1 MSMSR
6 LRSLFTGVVSV
17 ILVVP
22 IVGLLGTPVA
32 AGAQESASGATEQV
46 TFSRDVVR
54 ILQRSCQVCHR
65 PGSIAPMSLLTY
77 ESARPWARAMKQQ
90 VLERA
95 MPPWYIDKTV
105 GIQKFKADRSLS
117 DQEIETIVKWVD
129 AGAPRGD
136 PADLP
141 PPLEFPD
148 QSKLTLL
155 STLGEPDVTFSIEE
169 PFVVDA
175 EGANIWVD
183 LFSDPGIT
191 EDRWIRAVETKPS
204 LSGFPVVHH
213 ASTRMF
219 DASAPECQGDR
230 RECDWESFSEY
241 ALGKT
246 GDVFAEGAGRF
257 LKAGTQFR
265 FNIHYAPNGT
275 ATTDQTSVALWLY
288 PKGYVPKHQH
298 VRRGVGQVAD
308 LDIPPG
314 EISRHDG
321 YTVLTE
327 NVRLTAY
334 QPHLH
339 NRGKRQCF
347 ETISPTGRVETVNC
361 VDWNFGWHITY
372 NYADD
377 VQLLLPKGTVLH
389 ITTWHDNTAANKWNP
404 DPTNWVGFGQR
415 SSDDMAFAHISWY
428 TLSDEEFEQHVEERR
443 RTQGAAFA
451 SNRE

>member
-6 LRSLFTGVVSV
+6 LRSLFTGVVPVIPV
-17 ILVVP
+17 ILVMP
-22 IVGLLGTPVA
+22 MVGLLGTPVA
-32 AGAQESASGATEQV
+32 AGAQSASGATQQV

-54 ILQRSCQVCHR
+54 ILQRKCQVCHR

-95 MPPWYIDKTV
+95 MPPWYVDRTV
-105 GIQKFKADRSLS
+105 GIQQFKADRSLS
-117 DQEIETIVKWVD
+117 DQEIETIVTWVD

-155 STLGEPDVTFSIEE
+155 STLGEPDIIYGIPE
-169 PFVVDA
+169 PFVIDA

-204 LSGFPVVHH
+204 LTGFPVVHH
-213 ASTRMF
+213 SSTWMF
-219 DASAPECQGDR
+219 DPSAPD
-230 RECDWESFSEY
+230 DFSNFSEY

-246 GDVFAEGAGRF
+246 GDVFADGAGRF

-288 PKGYVPKHQH
+288 PKGYEPKYQH
-298 VRRGVGQVAD
+298 VRRGIGGVSD

-327 NVRLTAY
+327 NVRMTAY

-339 NRGKRQCF
+339 NRGKRQCL
-347 ETISPTGRVETVNC
+347 ETISPTGRIETVNC

-372 NYADD
+372 NYATD
-377 VQLLLPKGTVLH
+377 VQPLLPKGTVLH

-404 DPTNWVGFGQR
+404 DPTNWVGYGQR
-415 SSDDMAFAHISWY
+415 SSDDMAFAWISWFA
-428 TLSDEEFEQHVEERR
+428 LSDEEFEQHVEERR
-443 RTQGAAFA
+443 RTQGAAPA

>member
-22 IVGLLGTPVA
+22 MVGLLGTPVA
-32 AGAQESASGATEQV
+32 AGAQESASDATQQV
-46 TFSRDVVR
+46 TFNRDVAP

-90 VLERA
+90 VLERS

-105 GIQKFKADRSLS
+105 GIQQFKADRSLS
-117 DQEIETIVKWVD
+117 DQEIETIVAWVD
-129 AGAPRGD
+129 AGALRGD

-141 PPLEFPD
+141 PPREFFD

-155 STLGEPDVTFSIEE
+155 GTLGEPDITYGFEE
-169 PFVVDA
+169 PFVIDA
-175 EGANIWVD
+175 EGANMWVD

-204 LSGFPVVHH
+204 MSGFPVVHH
-213 ASTRMF
+213 GSTWMF
-219 DASAPECQGDR
+219 DPSAPD
-230 RECDWESFSEY
+230 DFAYFSEY

-246 GDVFAEGAGRF
+246 GDIFAEGAGYL
-257 LKAGTQFR
+257 LKAGTQFK
-265 FNIHYAPNGT
+265 FNMHYAPNGT

-288 PKGYVPKHQH
+288 PKGYEPKYQH
-298 VRRGVGQVAD
+298 VRRGIGGVSD

-327 NVRLTAY
+327 NVRMTAY

-339 NRGKRQCF
+339 NRGKRQCL
-347 ETISPTGRVETVNC
+347 ETISPTGRIETVNC

-372 NYADD
+372 NYATD
-377 VQLLLPKGTVLH
+377 VQPLLPKGTVMH

-404 DPTNWVGFGQR
+404 DPTNWVGYGQR

-428 TLSDEEFEQHVEERR
+428 PLSDEEFEQHVEERR
-443 RTQGAAFA
+443 RIQGAALT

>member
-6 LRSLFTGVVSV
+6 LRSLFTGVMSV

-22 IVGLLGTPVA
+22 MVGLLGTPVA
-32 AGAQESASGATEQV
+32 AGAQESASGATQQV
-46 TFSRDVVR
+46 TFSREVVR

-117 DQEIETIVKWVD
+117 DQEIETIVTWVD

-141 PPLEFPD
+141 PPREFPD

-155 STLGEPDVTFSIEE
+155 ALLGEPDVTFSIPE
-169 PFVVDA
+169 PFVVDP

-204 LSGFPVVHH
+204 LVGLSRGAPCLEL
-213 ASTRMF
+213 RMF
-219 DASAPECQGDR
+219 DPSAPDEFEG
-230 RECDWESFSEY
+230 FSEY

-257 LKAGTQFR
+257 LKAGTQFK

-275 ATTDQTSVALWLY
+275 
-288 PKGYVPKHQH
+288 
-298 VRRGVGQVAD
+298 
-308 LDIPPG
+308 
-314 EISRHDG
+314 
-321 YTVLTE
+321 
-327 NVRLTAY
+327 
-334 QPHLH
+334 
-339 NRGKRQCF
+339 
-347 ETISPTGRVETVNC
+347 
-361 VDWNFGWHITY
+361 
-372 NYADD
+372 
-377 VQLLLPKGTVLH
+377 
-389 ITTWHDNTAANKWNP
+389 
-404 DPTNWVGFGQR
+404 
-415 SSDDMAFAHISWY
+415 SDDR
-428 TLSDEEFEQHVEERR
+428 SDQRR
-443 RTQGAAFA
+443 AVAVSQRVRAQAQACPDRGRA
-451 SNRE
+451 SL

>member
-1 MSMSR
+1 
-6 LRSLFTGVVSV
+6 
-17 ILVVP
+17 
-22 IVGLLGTPVA
+22 
-32 AGAQESASGATEQV
+32 
-46 TFSRDVVR
+46 
-54 ILQRSCQVCHR
+54 
-65 PGSIAPMSLLTY
+65 
-77 ESARPWARAMKQQ
+77 
-90 VLERA
+90 
-95 MPPWYIDKTV
+95 MP
-105 GIQKFKADRSLS
+105 QL
-117 DQEIETIVKWVD
+117 
-129 AGAPRGD
+129 
-136 PADLP
+136 
-141 PPLEFPD
+141 
-148 QSKLTLL
+148 
-155 STLGEPDVTFSIEE
+155 
-169 PFVVDA
+169 
-175 EGANIWVD
+175 
-183 LFSDPGIT
+183 
-191 EDRWIRAVETKPS
+191 
-204 LSGFPVVHH
+204 
-213 ASTRMF
+213 RMF

-347 ETISPTGRVETVNC
+347 ETISPHRSCRDRELRGLEFRLAHYLQLRGRR
-361 VDWNFGWHITY
+361 
-372 NYADD
+372 
-377 VQLLLPKGTVLH
+377 
-389 ITTWHDNTAANKWNP
+389 AAAAAEG
-404 DPTNWVGFGQR
+404 DG
-415 SSDDMAFAHISWY
+415 SAHHYMA
-428 TLSDEEFEQHVEERR
+428 
-443 RTQGAAFA
+443 
-451 SNRE
+451 

>member
-1 MSMSR
+1 M
-6 LRSLFTGVVSV
+6 SV

-22 IVGLLGTPVA
+22 MVGLLGTPVA
-32 AGAQESASGATEQV
+32 AGAQESASGATQQV
-46 TFSRDVVR
+46 TFSREVVR

-117 DQEIETIVKWVD
+117 DQEIETIVTWVD

-141 PPLEFPD
+141 PPREFPD

-155 STLGEPDVTFSIEE
+155 ALLGEPDVTFSIPE
-169 PFVVDA
+169 PFVVDP

-204 LSGFPVVHH
+204 LEGFPVVHH
-213 ASTRMF
+213 AGTSMF
-219 DASAPECQGDR
+219 DPSAPDEFEG
-230 RECDWESFSEY
+230 FSEY

-257 LKAGTQFR
+257 LKAGTQFK

-275 ATTDQTSVALWLY
+275 RTTDQTSVALWLY
-288 PKGYVPKHQH
+288 PKG
-298 VRRGVGQVAD
+298 VRAQAQACPDRG
-308 LDIPPG
+308 
-314 EISRHDG
+314 R
-321 YTVLTE
+321 
-327 NVRLTAY
+327 
-334 QPHLH
+334 
-339 NRGKRQCF
+339 
-347 ETISPTGRVETVNC
+347 
-361 VDWNFGWHITY
+361 
-372 NYADD
+372 
-377 VQLLLPKGTVLH
+377 
-389 ITTWHDNTAANKWNP
+389 
-404 DPTNWVGFGQR
+404 
-415 SSDDMAFAHISWY
+415 
-428 TLSDEEFEQHVEERR
+428 
-443 RTQGAAFA
+443 A
-451 SNRE
+451 SL

>member
-1 MSMSR
+1 MSR
-6 LRSLFTGVVSV
+6 LRSLFTGVMPV

-22 IVGLLGTPVA
+22 TVGLLGTPVA
-32 AGAQESASGATEQV
+32 AGVQSASGAPQQV

-54 ILQRSCQVCHR
+54 ILQRKCQVCHR

-95 MPPWYIDKTV
+95 MPPWYVDRTV

-117 DQEIETIVKWVD
+117 DQEIETIVTWVD

-155 STLGEPDVTFSIEE
+155 STLGEPDIVYGIPE
-169 PFVVDA
+169 PFVIDA

-213 ASTRMF
+213 SSTWMF
-219 DASAPECQGDR
+219 DPSAPD
-230 RECDWESFSEY
+230 DFSNFSEY

-246 GDVFAEGAGRF
+246 GDVFADGAGRF

-265 FNIHYAPNGT
+265 FKHTLRAERHRDDRSDQRRAVAVSKRVRAQVPACPERDRRRVGPRYSSGRDLAPRRLHGSDRECPSDGVPAPPTQPREAAVSGDDQSHRSYRDRELRGLEFRLAHYLQLR
-275 ATTDQTSVALWLY
+275 D
-288 PKGYVPKHQH
+288 
-298 VRRGVGQVAD
+298 RRAAAAAEG
-308 LDIPPG
+308 
-314 EISRHDG
+314 DG
-321 YTVLTE
+321 
-327 NVRLTAY
+327 
-334 QPHLH
+334 
-339 NRGKRQCF
+339 
-347 ETISPTGRVETVNC
+347 
-361 VDWNFGWHITY
+361 
-372 NYADD
+372 
-377 VQLLLPKGTVLH
+377 
-389 ITTWHDNTAANKWNP
+389 AAHH
-404 DPTNWVGFGQR
+404 
-415 SSDDMAFAHISWY
+415 DMA
-428 TLSDEEFEQHVEERR
+428 
-443 RTQGAAFA
+443 
-451 SNRE
+451 